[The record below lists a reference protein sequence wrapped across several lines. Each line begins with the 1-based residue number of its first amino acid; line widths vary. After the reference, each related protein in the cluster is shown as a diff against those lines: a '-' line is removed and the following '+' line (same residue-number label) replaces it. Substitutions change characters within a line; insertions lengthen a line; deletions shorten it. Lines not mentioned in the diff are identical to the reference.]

1 MIIALVFRM
10 ELNYIYNST
19 YVASI
24 KQLSCENR
32 IRQQMNITTRAA
44 ANEIFQ
50 RKCFKYDVLIL
61 SHFDE
66 SYI

>member
-1 MIIALVFRM
+1 M

-32 IRQQMNITTRAA
+32 IRQQMNITTRAT
-44 ANEIFQ
+44 ANEMFQ
-50 RKCFKYDVLIL
+50 RKFFKYDVILL